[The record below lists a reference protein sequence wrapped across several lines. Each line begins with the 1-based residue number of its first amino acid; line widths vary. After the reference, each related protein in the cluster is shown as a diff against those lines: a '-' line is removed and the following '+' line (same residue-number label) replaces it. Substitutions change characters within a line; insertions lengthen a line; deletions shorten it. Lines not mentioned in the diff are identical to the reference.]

1 MLARRR
7 PPPYDPNKPHM
18 SRKTVEPPSKY
29 NPLISPQLDQCIL
42 KMVDLSPENRQQSI
56 WNLISDIETLPN

>member
-1 MLARRR
+1 MLTRRR

-18 SRKTVEPPSKY
+18 SRKLVEPPSKY

-56 WNLISDIETLPN
+56 WNLISEIKTLPN

>member
-1 MLARRR
+1 MLTRRC

-18 SRKTVEPPSKY
+18 SRKLVEPPSKY
-29 NPLISPQLDQCIL
+29 NSLISPQLNQCIL

-56 WNLISDIETLPN
+56 WNLISEVETLPN